1 MSPTLGSSSLP
12 GSRSC
17 AGLIWGV
24 GPAGLEFSKLTGFPA
39 DRLLADPENET
50 YSKLP
55 FKSGALATFFNPKVR
70 QAVSAQPVRRL
81 NRTALP

>member
-1 MSPTLGSSSLP
+1 MEVDADLG
-12 GSRSC
+12 C
-17 AGLIWGV
+17 

-70 QAVSAQPVRRL
+70 Q
-81 NRTALP
+81 